1 MNKDKILLIAS
12 VVVAVIIIAVGVY
25 VFFGANRGANRE
37 NSGGEP
43 ASYGTDNPLQ
53 NKPDLNPVNKT
64 NPFKELKTNPFE

>member
-1 MNKDKILLIAS
+1 MSKNKILLIVS
-12 VVVAVIIIAVGVY
+12 VIAVIIIITAGVY
-25 VFFGANRGANRE
+25 VFFGANRE

-53 NKPDLNPVNKT
+53 NKPDLNPVSKT